1 MLVGV
6 HGIARP
12 PLVLSLG
19 VSIVALVA
27 LGLWRFPSPSAVTAL
42 KLALTFT
49 AVVATAAAVRTA
61 SSTAEHVRAAWW
73 ALAAGLG
80 AFALGMGM
88 RTWVAL
94 SGRNIAFFAGADMV
108 RVVLPAGA
116 CAALL
121 LLVPTSLSRMSR
133 LRFLLDGV
141 VVASSLV
148 LMVWAGALDDIHRSR
163 IAESIPLTA
172 SMAYPMLD
180 AVTMTVALLVLLA
193 AQPDQRLTIGLVAL
207 ASLVLALSNDAIVY
221 LFAAQKASQIPVV
234 MVGWLGALM
243 LYIAAAV
250 SGRSRTYGHAA
261 QATLPSRAAVFLP
274 FVPVAAAAVV
284 MMFTEVSKPVL
295 RGPLMVAGA
304 LLIAAF
310 LARQLIVVG
319 ENRSL
324 FAAVS
329 QQALRDPLTGLANRA
344 VFHDRVS
351 HAMQLSQRDGV
362 SVGIMVLDVDEFKMV
377 NDTFGHHAGDELLN
391 LVGLR
396 ILTVVRT
403 GDTVAR
409 VGGDEFAVLIEGRE
423 DHSHV
428 IAHRVAES
436 FDLPFAVDGQELM
449 VRASVGLAVADN
461 DDPEVSAAELL
472 KRSDIALDAAKTSR
486 VAGVHT
492 FTAEME
498 ADFFAAGVAPPVP
511 RSDATGARG
520 SAVRLLGE
528 LRRAIDQGQLTLVYQ
543 PKLDLRTSDI
553 VAAEALV
560 RWPHPERGVL
570 SPDAFLPLV
579 RRHGLMGAVTDHVV
593 RRALDDARV
602 WHDAGFAIPVAVN
615 VSAPSLGTTR
625 LATTV
630 SDALRERG
638 LAASALIVE
647 ITEDVVLEGLEHAT
661 RVLRDLRAKGVQIA
675 VDDFGTGYS
684 ALSYLRDLPIDH
696 VKLDRRFIAPITSDP
711 RAGVVVRAVINLA
724 HELGL
729 ATVAEGI
736 EDAETLAQL
745 REYGCDV
752 GQGYYFSPPVP
763 FERLLAMLAKPP
775 WAPVSAKSS

>member
-1 MLVGV
+1 MRQLLGN
-6 HGIARP
+6 ARP
-12 PLVLSLG
+12 VLAAVLAA
-19 VSIVALVA
+19 VLLPAIAAVAIEH
-27 LGLWRFPSPSAVTAL
+27 SPSAPTIAVFKITL
-42 KLALTFT
+42 TLA
-49 AVVATAAAVRTA
+49 AIVAFGATVRTA
-61 SSTAEHVRAAWW
+61 LLSRGQARWAWLGLASGLAAFGIGVGVRAWD
-73 ALAAGLG
+73 ALGGRERVFPFEADLLRILLPLGGCVLVLLLPLGLG
-80 AFALGMGM
+80 
-88 RTWVAL
+88 
-94 SGRNIAFFAGADMV
+94 
-108 RVVLPAGA
+108 
-116 CAALL
+116 
-121 LLVPTSLSRMSR
+121 RMSR
-133 LRFLLDGV
+133 VRLLLDGL
-141 VVASSLV
+141 VVAGSFV
-148 LMVWAGALDDIHRSR
+148 IVAGIGALEDAYQNRPGDRALLATS
-163 IAESIPLTA
+163 T
-172 SMAYPMLD
+172 AYPMFD
-180 AVTMTVALLVLLA
+180 AALVTIALLVFMRAL
-193 AQPDQRLTIGLVAL
+193 PGQRLTTGLITA
-207 ASLVLALSNDAIVY
+207 ASVCFAVTNDAAVSYI
-221 LFAAQKASQIPVV
+221 AAQRYSEHRVIA
-234 MVGWLGALM
+234 VGWLAGLLLFVAVA
-243 LYIAAAV
+243 IAGRTCEYRHAV
-250 SGRSRTYGHAA
+250 VVRP
-261 QATLPSRAAVFLP
+261 PSSASVLLP
-274 FVPVAAAAVV
+274 FVPVAAATVATFSREPND
-284 MMFTEVSKPVL
+284 MLTSPTT
-295 RGPLMVAGA
+295 VAGG

-319 ENRSL
+319 ENRKL
-324 FAAVS
+324 FAAVTN
-329 QQALRDPLTGLANRA
+329 QALRDPLTGLANRA

-351 HAMQLSQRDGV
+351 HAMQMRDRGGV
-362 SVGIMVLDVDEFKMV
+362 SVAVMALDIDEFKMV
-377 NDTFGHHAGDELLN
+377 NETFGHRAGDELLN

-409 VGGDEFAVLIEGRE
+409 VGGDEFAVLIQGGD

-436 FDLPFAVDGQELM
+436 FDLPYAVDGQELM
-449 VRASVGLAVADN
+449 VRASVGLAVADS
-461 DDPEVSAAELL
+461 DDPDVSAEELL

-498 ADFFAAGVAPPVP
+498 ADFFANGVVPPAPQ
-511 RSDATGARG
+511 SGATGARG

-543 PKLDLRTSDI
+543 PKLDLRTCDI

-570 SPDAFLPLV
+570 SPDEFMPLV

-593 RRALDDARV
+593 SRALDDARA

-615 VSAPSLGTTR
+615 VSAPSLRTTR

-630 SDALRERG
+630 SNGLRDRA

-647 ITEDVVLEGLEHAT
+647 ITEDVVLEGLEQAS
-661 RVLRDLRAKGVQIA
+661 RVLRDLRAKGVKIA
-675 VDDFGTGYS
+675 VDDFGSGYS

-711 RAGVVVRAVINLA
+711 RAAAVVRAVINLA

-736 EDAETLAQL
+736 EDVETLEQL

-763 FERLLAMLAKPP
+763 FERLLAMLANPP
-775 WAPVSAKSS
+775 WAPA

>member
-1 MLVGV
+1 MK
-6 HGIARP
+6 P
-12 PLVLSLG
+12 PLVLILG
-19 VSIVALVA
+19 AGVMVILA
-27 LGLWRFPSPSAVTAL
+27 LGLWQFPSAPAIIAL
-42 KLALTFT
+42 KVLLAFT
-49 AVVATAAAVRTA
+49 AMVATAAAVRTA
-61 SSTAEHVRAAWW
+61 TTTAGHVRAAWL
-73 ALAAGLG
+73 ALAVGLG
-80 AFALGMGM
+80 AFALGMSM
-88 RTWVAL
+88 RAWMAL
-94 SGRNIAFFAGADMV
+94 SGRNTGFLPGADMV

-121 LLVPTSLSRMSR
+121 LLPTTVLGAMSR

-148 LMVWAGALDDIHRSR
+148 LMVWAGALDDIHRGR
-163 IAESIPLTA
+163 IAGSMPITA
-172 SMAYPMLD
+172 TMAYPMVD
-180 AVTMTVALLVLLA
+180 AVTVTVALLVYLA
-193 AQPDQRLTIGLVAL
+193 AQPDQRLTVGLVAL
-207 ASLVLALSNDAIVY
+207 ASLVLGVTNDAIVY
-221 LFAAQKASQIPVV
+221 LFAAQKSSPVPAI
-234 MVGWLGALM
+234 MVGWLAALL

-250 SGRSRTYGHAA
+250 SGRARTYGHAVKA
-261 QATLPSRAAVFLP
+261 KQPARAAVFLP

-284 MMFTEVSKPVL
+284 MMFTEVSNEVL
-295 RGPLMVAGA
+295 RGPLMVAGG
-304 LLIAAF
+304 LLIVAF

-319 ENRSL
+319 ENRRL
-324 FAAVS
+324 FAAIAR
-329 QQALRDPLTGLANRA
+329 QALRDPLTGLANRA

-351 HAMQLSQRDGV
+351 HAMQLRQRDGV
-362 SVGIMVLDVDEFKMV
+362 SVAVMGLDIDEFKMI
-377 NDTFGHHAGDELLN
+377 NETFGHRAGDELLN

-409 VGGDEFAVLIEGRE
+409 VGGDEFAVLIQGRD

-436 FDLPFAVDGQELM
+436 FDLPYAVDGHELM
-449 VRASVGLAVADN
+449 VRASVGLAVADS
-461 DDPEVSAAELL
+461 DDPHVSAEELL

-498 ADFFAAGVAPPVP
+498 ADFFATGIVPPAPQ
-511 RSDATGARG
+511 SDATGARG

-543 PKLDLRTSDI
+543 PKLDLRTRNI

-560 RWPHPERGVL
+560 RWPHPERGML
-570 SPDAFLPLV
+570 SPDEFMPLV

-593 RRALDDARV
+593 SRALDDTRI

-647 ITEDVVLEGLEHAT
+647 ITEDVVLEGLEQAS
-661 RVLRDLRAKGVQIA
+661 RVLRDLRAKGVKIA
-675 VDDFGTGYS
+675 VDDFGSGYS

-696 VKLDRRFIAPITSDP
+696 VKLDRRFVAPITSDP
-711 RAGVVVRAVINLA
+711 RAAAVVRAVVNLA

-736 EDAETLAQL
+736 EDVETLEQL
-745 REYGCDV
+745 RDYGCDF
-752 GQGYYFSPPVP
+752 GQGYYFSPPVA
-763 FERLLAMLAKPP
+763 FERLLAMLANPP
-775 WAPVSAKSS
+775 WAPA